1 MTVERRPAEDRPPRM
16 AALARLPVFLAL
28 DGKRAVVAG
37 HSPAVAWK
45 VELLSAAG
53 ANVDVFVENPCE
65 EMRAVGKEPPRG
77 AVTFHSRPWTPEDFA
92 GAAIAVG
99 GCDDDRDAESFA
111 RAARAAGVPVNVI
124 DKPAYCDFSFGA
136 IVNRSPLVIGVS
148 TDGAAPVFAQA
159 IRAKLEAMIPR
170 GFARWADAARHW
182 RQAVHSSGLSFAAR
196 RRFWQLFTGFAV
208 SHPDRA
214 PEQPDFEAFLAR
226 TRDEGTAPDAGSV
239 TLVGAGPGDPELLTL
254 RAVRALQ
261 SADIILIDDLVAP
274 EILDFA
280 RREAKKML
288 VGKTGYGPSCKQD
301 EINALMITLARSGKR
316 VVRLKGGDPMI
327 FGRAGEEIA
336 ACRNAGIP
344 IEVVAGISAAQ
355 GAAARLAVSLTQR
368 RGAALASEASGQRG
382 DSSEM
387 RAPDTRLKRGSSARA
402 VRLQYVTGHGENGR
416 LPQDLDWASLA
427 DPAAT
432 TVIYMPK
439 RTIGELAAQAMAH
452 GLSPATPAVA
462 VAAATRPDEAIVA
475 GTVADIGAKLEA
487 FPLSGPVL
495 VFIGR
500 VFEAVGVNDSR
511 DGISTPSAPR
521 AAQAFQRSRP

>member
-53 ANVDVFVENPCE
+53 ATVDVFVENPCE
-65 EMRAVGKEPPRG
+65 ELRAVAKEPPRG
-77 AVTFHSRPWTPEDFA
+77 AVTFHARPWTQEDFA

-99 GCDDDRDAESFA
+99 GCDDDPDAESFA
-111 RAARAAGVPVNVI
+111 RAAREAGVPVNVI
-124 DKPAYCDFSFGA
+124 DKPAYCYISFGA

-182 RQAVHSSGLSFAAR
+182 RQAVHSSGLSFGAR

-208 SHPDRA
+208 SNPNRA
-214 PEQPDFEAFLAR
+214 PEQSDFEALLAR

-301 EINALMITLARSGKR
+301 EINALMIALARSGKR

-336 ACRNAGIP
+336 ACRQAGIP

-368 RGAALASEASGQRG
+368 R
-382 DSSEM
+382 D
-387 RAPDTRLKRGSSARA
+387 AR
-402 VRLQYVTGHGENGR
+402 RLQYVTGHGENGR

-432 TVIYMPK
+432 TVVYMPK
-439 RTIGELAAQAMAH
+439 RTIGELAARAMAS
-452 GLSPATPAVA
+452 GLAPDTPAVA
-462 VAAATRPDEAIVA
+462 VAAATRPDEIVVA
-475 GTVADIGAKLEA
+475 GTVADIGAKLA
-487 FPLSGPVL
+487 AAPLPGPVL

-500 VFEAVGVNDSR
+500 VFEAVGVNDGR
-511 DGISTPSAPR
+511 DSISTPSAPR

>member
-1 MTVERRPAEDRPPRM
+1 MSVERRPAEDRPPRM
-16 AALARLPVFLAL
+16 AALARLPVFFAL
-28 DGKRAVVAG
+28 EGKRAVVAG

-53 ANVDVFVENPCE
+53 ANVDVFTENPCE
-65 EMRAVGKEPPRG
+65 ELRAVGKEPPRG

-92 GAAIAVG
+92 DAAIAVG
-99 GCDDDRDAESFA
+99 GCDDDRDAERFA
-111 RAARAAGVPVNVI
+111 GAARAAGVPVNVI
-124 DKPAYCDFSFGA
+124 DRAAYCDFSFGA

-170 GFARWADAARHW
+170 GFAHWADAARRW

-214 PEQPDFEAFLAR
+214 PEHADFEEFLTR
-226 TRDEGTAPDAGSV
+226 TRDEGAAPDAGSV

-261 SADIILIDDLVAP
+261 SADVILIDDLVAP

-301 EINALMITLARSGKR
+301 EINALMITLAKSGKR

-368 RGAALASEASGQRG
+368 R
-382 DSSEM
+382 D
-387 RAPDTRLKRGSSARA
+387 AR
-402 VRLQYVTGHGENGR
+402 RLQYVTGHSENGR

-432 TVIYMPK
+432 TVVYMPK
-439 RTIGELAAQAMAH
+439 RTIGELAARAMEN
-452 GLSPATPAVA
+452 GLAPDTPAVA
-462 VAAATRPDEAIVA
+462 VAAATRPDEIVVA
-475 GTVADIGAKLEA
+475 GTVADIGAKLA
-487 FPLSGPVL
+487 AAPLPGPVL

-500 VFEAVGVNDSR
+500 VFAGVGVATVATTEPTGLARYS
-511 DGISTPSAPR
+511 
-521 AAQAFQRSRP
+521 